1 MPVAASSRIDVAPLA
16 SRLRFSVT
24 RLARKLRVE
33 SRAGV
38 SPTLMAAL
46 ATVETH
52 GPMTPGDLARHEQV
66 QRPTVTR
73 ILRELIAQGLV
84 SRSPDPVDGRVA
96 WIRITPEGRRLL
108 QRVRRRHDE
117 YVARRLASLDQHY
130 LETLERAA
138 AILDRIAERPEEAHP
153 DGEP

>member
-1 MPVAASSRIDVAPLA
+1 MPAAAPSTIDVARLA

-46 ATVETH
+46 ATVEAH

-73 ILRELIAQGLV
+73 ILRELIGQGLV
-84 SRSPDPVDGRVA
+84 SRSPDPLDGRVA
-96 WIRITPEGRRLL
+96 WIQITPEGRRLL

-117 YVARRLASLDQHY
+117 YVARRLASLDRDE
-130 LETLERAA
+130 LETLEHAA
-138 AILDRIAERPEEAHP
+138 AILDRIAERSEEP
-153 DGEP
+153 DPGGGS